1 MEKMFGLGFNANTEN
16 SETPDTTVEKDK
28 LEQQEPKLRK
38 EVPTDK
44 KIKEADKK
52 SDIKR
57 KFLTGLNPDVKPQ
70 TNPLAT
76 QQPKPLNLKEKI
88 QIEKDADK
96 DADTSVFESLKS
108 TIEDV
113 KENLLGAVNK
123 GLGNLSDKNSNVSP
137 QYWLNHASEKGKKNV
152 KTFYQIGEEY
162 KLPKNFMN
170 GLFATWLHESS
181 GEPNSASTADTVKG
195 VPQSFG
201 LNQWQKGRLLA
212 MLERHFSYDQ
222 RIKNFIARR
231 KKNPSQIVDS
241 DEARSIQRVLNEPNS
256 IRKQMSFVIQEI
268 NQNVNGSV
276 SRETSGITKGGLKQ
290 FKKLYNN
297 KETSTEE
304 WVSWFTR
311 YYTRP
316 GKQEIQIPARTK
328 TAKSLEFF
336 NMGKRN
342 EK

>member
-88 QIEKDADK
+88 QIEKDADI
-96 DADTSVFESLKS
+96 SVSESLKS
-108 TIEDV
+108 TIENV
-113 KENLLGAVNK
+113 KKNLLGTVNK
-123 GLGNLSDKNSNVSP
+123 GLGKLSDKNSNVSP

-152 KTFYQIGEEY
+152 TTFYKIGEEY
-162 KLPKNFMN
+162 KLPTNFMN
-170 GLFATWLHESS
+170 GLFATWFHESS
-181 GEPNSASTADTVKG
+181 GEPNSASTVDTTKG

-201 LNQWQKGRLLA
+201 LNQWQKGRLIA
-212 MLERHFSYDQ
+212 MLERHFSYDP
-222 RIKNFIARR
+222 RIKTFLAKR
-231 KKNPSQIVDS
+231 KHNKSLIVDA
-241 DEARSIQRVLNEPNS
+241 DEARSIQAVLNEPNS

-276 SRETSGITKGGLKQ
+276 PRQISGITKEGLKQ

-297 KETSTEE
+297 KEASTEE

-316 GKQEIQIPARTK
+316 GNQEIQIRDRTK
-328 TAKSLEFF
+328 TGKSLESF
-336 NMGKRN
+336 NMGNK
-342 EK
+342 K